1 MLSAATGLVFLPSLD
16 VDAQYQ
22 RQEATKKSGTAT
34 QKVAEEKSAVQQ
46 QVDALYARYGRPAP
60 NGQKLPAGDTGTQN
74 IAAKTAPAT
83 VTTAAAEGTEKAD
96 IKQVAG
102 ELAIPAPSAPA
113 VSKSKRRF
121 FPSLFN
127 RKKSPPPPQVSPSS
141 SVQEHLQKLYAKDGR
156 PMPSMEIGKPLPL
169 PAAPT
174 AAAPAELPTPAAKA
188 VPVPKPLPLHTAT
201 TPEASPEA
209 EPIRRVSSNPF
220 KRLIQR
226 ISPFKRK
233 KKEQDKAK
241 PVPAPAEAIEEQRNL
256 QNEPLNPY
264 YQGKDEPVAVPTPP
278 EPQEVEPT
286 FAEPAPLEP
295 AELPALEA
303 PAELPTLKAPA
314 EKPALEEPIL
324 EENPVLEEAK
334 PAALPEFKPLVE
346 LPETPQPELKLEA
359 GPKSEK
365 AAPPSLGGEVSD
377 EPFGAEK
384 VDPLENPFP
393 SLSEQAADK
402 PAEEAKPEPEK
413 NPFTGLKLEAPAE
426 KPAAEPKAEPKEELL
441 LPNPTSLSPSLTK
454 PKIVDIPQTPE
465 LPAFPTTEKP
475 TLQDAGA
482 PKLIIRPNVKP
493 APTVPEISEPAA
505 AKPAPKRQSAAE
517 KMKRIA
523 ERAELKGL
531 KGFCPVQLRDERE
544 LRDARP
550 QFSAEHDGVVYN
562 FSSAA
567 ARQKFL
573 AEPTKYA
580 PASGGQDVV
589 LASGS
594 NKAEGSLDHA
604 VWYRDRLYLFDSPT
618 SMKSFKASPS
628 KYAGKK

>member
-34 QKVAEEKSAVQQ
+34 KEVAEETSAVQQ
-46 QVDALYARYGRPAP
+46 QVDALYAKYGRPAP

-74 IAAKTAPAT
+74 IAAKTALAA
-83 VTTAAAEGTEKAD
+83 VTTASAEGTEKAE

-113 VSKSKRRF
+113 VSKPKQRF

-127 RKKSPPPPQVSPSS
+127 RKKSPPPPKVSRSS

-156 PMPSMEIGKPLPL
+156 PMPPMQFGNPLVL
-169 PAAPT
+169 PSAAN
-174 AAAPAELPTPAAKA
+174 AAAPAELPTPVAKA
-188 VPVPKPLPLHTAT
+188 VPAPTPLPLHTAR
-201 TPEASPEA
+201 TPKAAPEA
-209 EPIRRVSSNPF
+209 EPIRRVSNNPF

-226 ISPFKRK
+226 ISPFNRK
-233 KKEQDKAK
+233 KKEQAKAK
-241 PVPAPAEAIEEQRNL
+241 PAPAPTEAIEEQRNL

-264 YQGKDEPVAVPTPP
+264 YQGKDEPAAAPAPP

-286 FAEPAPLEP
+286 IARPAPLEP
-295 AELPALEA
+295 AELPTLEA
-303 PAELPTLKAPA
+303 PT
-314 EKPALEEPIL
+314 EKPALEER
-324 EENPVLEEAK
+324 K

-346 LPETPQPELKLEA
+346 LPETPEPELKPEIE
-359 GPKSEK
+359 PKTEK
-365 AAPPSLGGEVSD
+365 AAPPSLGGDVSD
-377 EPFGAEK
+377 EPFSAEK
-384 VDPLENPFP
+384 VDALENPFP

-402 PAEEAKPEPEK
+402 PSEEAKPEPEE
-413 NPFTGLKLEAPAE
+413 NPFTGLKLEEPAE
-426 KPAAEPKAEPKEELL
+426 KSVAEPKAEPKEELL
-441 LPNPTSLSPSLTK
+441 PPNPTSLAPSLSK

-465 LPAFPTTEKP
+465 LPAFPTTDKP
-475 TLQDAGA
+475 TRQDAGV
-482 PKLIIRPNVKP
+482 PKLIIRPKVKP
-493 APTVPEISEPAA
+493 APTVPEISEPTT
-505 AKPAPKRQSAAE
+505 AKPAPKRQSAAD

-523 ERAELKGL
+523 ERTELKGL

-544 LRDARP
+544 LRDAQS
-550 QFSAEHDGVVYN
+550 QFSAKHDGVVYN

-580 PASGGQDVV
+580 PAAGGQDVV

-594 NKAEGSLDHA
+594 KKAEGSLDHA
-604 VWYRDRLYLFDSPT
+604 VWYRDCLYLFDSPA